1 MNDSKKELAAEL
13 RRLADY
19 AENESIGANVV
30 TGANIGDAISLML
43 DVPGGEHYADIH
55 AQIVAAVSAK
65 KVEKKVVDEL
75 EQLHASTIEAQTA
88 AVKHPKEIMF
98 YRSKCHAL
106 AVAARLEA
114 KFIEGI
120 KDVSDVP
127 NGRGKRTK
135 HIPYK
140 QALEILKRLNV
151 PKDRKTLQRWMKGT
165 NTPEDFTPE
174 CMHSIQSFG
183 EWATI
188 YANREKSK
196 INVNN
201 ALRIDNP
208 KNDRMRKFR

>member
-43 DVPGGEHYADIH
+43 DVPGGEYYADVH
-55 AQIVAAVSAK
+55 AQIVNLYQAK
-65 KVEKKVVDEL
+65 RVEKKIVDEL

-88 AVKHPKEIMF
+88 AVKHPNEIVF

-120 KDVSDVP
+120 KDVSDVH
-127 NGRGKRTK
+127 NGKRK
-135 HIPYK
+135 RSRHIPYK
-140 QALEILKRLNV
+140 QALEILKKLNV
-151 PKDRKTLQRWMKGT
+151 PKNRKTLQRWMNGT

-183 EWATI
+183 EWAKI

-196 INVNN
+196 INANN